1 MPKMVLPMPAVTVA
15 RIKRPGLH
23 AVGGAAGLYLLVT
36 VTGSRRWV
44 YRVMQAGRRSDLSLG
59 PFPEVS
65 LADARERAL
74 ELRGQQRAGV
84 DVAQARREAKRRER
98 AERAAGITPGA
109 PRQIPTFRDY
119 ATSWIDLNQAR
130 WKNEKH
136 AQQWK
141 NTLESYA
148 YPKIG
153 AVHVD
158 LIETA
163 HVLEVLQ
170 PIWLDK
176 TETARR
182 VMQRIKRVLD
192 AAAVEKLRAG
202 ENPARWT
209 DHLENILPPPAEIA
223 PMVHHSSMPYQ
234 ELPAFVAGLASRRGY
249 SNQALLFLI
258 LTAARTQEV
267 LLMERPQADMD
278 DAVWEVPAE
287 AMKMGRV
294 HYVPLSWQAVA
305 LLDSVRPMAG
315 SSLMFVGMR
324 GKPMS
329 NDTLMSALKKSGG
342 KGYTVHG
349 MRATFMTWAGDISEH
364 TMDLADMA
372 LSHKVKGKVR
382 QAYMRGDMFERR
394 RVLMQQW
401 ADYCLSLVPS
411 HVEWLKPRGS
421 GQPSRS

>member
-1 MPKMVLPMPAVTVA
+1 MVLPMPAVTVA

-163 HVLEVLQ
+163 HECS
-170 PIWLDK
+170 
-176 TETARR
+176 
-182 VMQRIKRVLD
+182 
-192 AAAVEKLRAG
+192 
-202 ENPARWT
+202 NP
-209 DHLENILPPPAEIA
+209 
-223 PMVHHSSMPYQ
+223 
-234 ELPAFVAGLASRRGY
+234 G
-249 SNQALLFLI
+249 
-258 LTAARTQEV
+258 
-267 LLMERPQADMD
+267 
-278 DAVWEVPAE
+278 
-287 AMKMGRV
+287 
-294 HYVPLSWQAVA
+294 
-305 LLDSVRPMAG
+305 
-315 SSLMFVGMR
+315 
-324 GKPMS
+324 
-329 NDTLMSALKKSGG
+329 
-342 KGYTVHG
+342 
-349 MRATFMTWAGDISEH
+349 
-364 TMDLADMA
+364 
-372 LSHKVKGKVR
+372 
-382 QAYMRGDMFERR
+382 
-394 RVLMQQW
+394 
-401 ADYCLSLVPS
+401 
-411 HVEWLKPRGS
+411 
-421 GQPSRS
+421 